1 MFIHLAFVCFLL
13 EIDERI
19 LRTVAREHPTD
30 ADEAAAVVISEVVPL
45 FPQEWEVHVPKRKLH
60 HLPLCKGT
68 LLALNSLDYYY
79 IHIPSSRLLALI
91 GLLQ

>member
-1 MFIHLAFVCFLL
+1 MGLFILRLFVLLL
-13 EIDERI
+13 EFDERI

-60 HLPLCKGT
+60 HLPPCKGT
-68 LLALNSLDYYY
+68 LLALT
-79 IHIPSSRLLALI
+79 LLTI
-91 GLLQ
+91 IIYMSQP